1 MRKVSPFKDFLRVLR
16 AAIATFP
23 DPRQG
28 KNKHYTMQDAAL
40 GAFAV
45 FFTQSPSFLAYQ
57 RDMAKRQGQSNAHTL
72 FGLTEIPCDNQI
84 RTLLDSVS
92 PALLEPVFAHGL
104 TTLVETQQLSAFR
117 SWRQRLLVVLDGT
130 QYFSSQTISCLQCS
144 RQTHR
149 NGTTTYSHRML
160 TPVIVAPH
168 QNKVLPLPPEFIR
181 PQDGHDKQ
189 DCENAAAKRWLRQ
202 HAATYRAYQITILGD
217 DLYATQPI
225 CEVLIEHRVPFI
237 LVCKPDSHPT
247 LYAHLAQRT
256 LGKDLQQVTKVV
268 HSASGRITHATYRYA
283 AHLPLRAS
291 ADTLSVNWCE
301 LTLTDTRGVPL
312 YHNAFITQFSLTA
325 KTVVPIVQAG
335 RTRWKVENEN
345 NNTLKTQGYH
355 LEHNFGHGSQHLAA
369 LLATF
374 NLLAFL
380 FHTLLDLLD
389 SQYHQVRRTL
399 VSRKTFFD
407 DLRALTRYICF
418 ASWTHLLDFMLHGL
432 EVALPPNSS

>member
-1 MRKVSPFKDFLRVLR
+1 MSKASPFTAFLQALR

-23 DPRQG
+23 DVRKG
-28 KNKHYTMQDAAL
+28 KNKHFTVRDAAL

-57 RDMAKRQGQSNAHTL
+57 RDMTKRQGQSNAHTL

-84 RTLLDSVS
+84 RTLLDPVP

-104 TTLVETQQLSAFR
+104 TTLIETQQLAAFR
-117 SWRQRLLVVLDGT
+117 SWQKRLLVVLDGT
-130 QYFSSQTISCLQCS
+130 QYFSSQTISCPQCS

-168 QNKVLPLPPEFIR
+168 QNKVLPLPPEFIV
-181 PQDGHDKQ
+181 PQDGHGKQ
-189 DCENAAAKRWLRQ
+189 DCENAAAKRWLQ
-202 HAATYRAYQITILGD
+202 KHGATYRTYQITILGD

-225 CEVLIEHRVPFI
+225 CEVLSEQRLPFI
-237 LVCKPDSHPT
+237 LVCKPDSHAT
-247 LYAHLAQRT
+247 LYAHLAART
-256 LGKDLQQVTKVV
+256 LGKALHQVTQVI
-268 HSASGRITHATYRYA
+268 HSTAGVTHATYRYA
-283 AHLPLRAS
+283 SHLPLRAGPD
-291 ADTLSVNWCE
+291 ALYVNWCE
-301 LTLTDTRGVPL
+301 LTLTDATGTQL
-312 YHNAFITQFSLTA
+312 YHNAFVTQFPLTA
-325 KTVVPIVQAG
+325 KTVASIVQAG

-345 NNTLKTQGYH
+345 NNTLKHQGYH
-355 LEHNFGHGSQHLAA
+355 LEHNFGHGTQHLAA

-389 SQYHQVRRTL
+389 SQYHQLRRTL

-407 DLRALTRYICF
+407 DLRALTRYLCF
-418 ASWTHLLDFMLHGL
+418 TSWAHLLSFMLQGLHGS
-432 EVALPPNSS
+432 LPLNSS

>member
-1 MRKVSPFKDFLRVLR
+1 MSKASPFTDFLRALR
-16 AAIATFP
+16 AATATFP
-23 DPRQG
+23 DIRKG
-28 KNKHYTMQDAAL
+28 KNKHYTVCDAAL

-57 RDMAKRQGQSNAHTL
+57 RDMTKRKGQSNAHTL

-84 RTLLDSVS
+84 RTLLDPVP

-104 TTLVETQQLSAFR
+104 TTLVERQQVAAFR
-117 SWRQRLLVVLDGT
+117 SWQKRLLVVLDGT
-130 QYFSSQTISCLQCS
+130 QYFSSQTISCPQCS

-149 NGTTTYSHRML
+149 HGTTTYSHRML

-168 QNKVLPLPPEFIR
+168 QNKVIPLPPEFIV

-189 DCENAAAKRWLRQ
+189 DCENAAAKRWLHK
-202 HAATYRAYQITILGD
+202 HARAYRAYQVTILGD

-225 CEVLIEHRVPFI
+225 CEVLLEHHLPFI
-237 LVCKPDSHPT
+237 LVCQPDSHPT

-256 LGKDLQQVTKVV
+256 LGKDLSQVTHVL
-268 HSASGRITHATYRYA
+268 HSPSGVTHATYRYA
-283 AHLPLRAS
+283 SQLPLRAS
-291 ADTLSVNWCE
+291 ADTLYVNWCA
-301 LTLTDTRGVPL
+301 LTLTDATGAQL
-312 YHNAFITQFSLTA
+312 YHNAFITQFPLTA
-325 KTVVPIVQAG
+325 KTVAPIVQAG

-345 NNTLKTQGYH
+345 NNTLKNQGYH
-355 LEHNFGHGSQHLAA
+355 LEHNFGHGTQHLAA

-389 SQYHQVRRTL
+389 SQYHQLRRAL

-407 DLRALTRYICF
+407 DLRALTRYLCF
-418 ASWTHLLDFMLHGL
+418 TSWTHLLSFMLQGLHGSRPL
-432 EVALPPNSS
+432 NSS

>member
-84 RTLLDSVS
+84 RTLLDSVA

-130 QYFSSQTISCLQCS
+130 QYFSSQPISCLQCS

-237 LVCKPDSHPT
+237 LVCKPDSPPT

-256 LGKDLQQVTKVV
+256 LGKDLQQVTQVV

-312 YHNAFITQFSLTA
+312 SHNAFITQFSLTA

-389 SQYHQVRRTL
+389 AQYHQLRRTL
-399 VSRKTFFD
+399 VSRTTFFD
-407 DLRALTRYICF
+407 DLRALTRYLCF
-418 ASWTHLLDFMLHGL
+418 SSWSHLLSFMLQGL
-432 EVALPPNSS
+432 HSHLSFNSS